1 MASKTAI
8 VELEGTEYVFSSSEA
23 ASLFIRALENAEG
36 YTSRSYGKDR
46 KPLVEEIKVSMRLA
60 TRDDVFVEP
69 CQRCFSTY
77 TAPEEDSE
85 YCASCAEELRKEDF
99 PCTGTIPET
108 DDEEAH
114 TCTNVVSMLPEKA
127 EEVGLDN
134 ILCYRCR
141 KREED

>member
-1 MASKTAI
+1 MERKAL
-8 VELEGTEYVFSSSEA
+8 VELDGSLYIFPNTKA
-23 ASLFIRALENAEG
+23 AGIFLQALEHAEG
-36 YTSRSYGKDR
+36 VTKNTWGKER
-46 KPLVEEIKVSMRLA
+46 KPVRSDFKVEMRLS
-60 TRDDVFVEP
+60 TREDIFVP
-69 CQRCFSTY
+69 CCQRCQSTY
-77 TAPEEDSE
+77 TPPEEGE
-85 YCASCAEELRKEDF
+85 KNCPNCLEELRKEDF

-134 ILCYRCR
+134 ILCYSCR